1 MSESKPTGNIMR
13 ALTGA
18 LVAIPIIGG
27 AVALGQNLGSADAM
41 RDDVSRLQD
50 RVGALT
56 NDVGELKSRVRVLH
70 VQLRQLEMRSN
81 DQGPHQP

>member
-1 MSESKPTGNIMR
+1 MSGQSNGNIMR

-27 AVALGQNLGSADAM
+27 AVTLGQNLGDADAM
-41 RDDVSRLQD
+41 RDDVNRLQN
-50 RVGALT
+50 RVDTLN
-56 NDVGELKSRVRVLH
+56 NDVGELESRVRVLH
-70 VQLRQLEMRSN
+70 VQIRQLEMRAN

>member
-1 MSESKPTGNIMR
+1 MSGQANGNIMR

-27 AVALGQNLGSADAM
+27 AVALGQNLGNADAM
-41 RDDVSRLQD
+41 RDDVNRLQD
-50 RVGALT
+50 RVGKL
-56 NDVGELKSRVRVLH
+56 NDDVSELESRVRVLH
-70 VQLRQLEMRSN
+70 IQIRQLEMRGN

>member
-1 MSESKPTGNIMR
+1 MSGQANGNIMR

-27 AVALGQNLGSADAM
+27 AVALGQNLGNADAM
-41 RDDVSRLQD
+41 RDDVNRLQD
-50 RVGALT
+50 HVGKL
-56 NDVGELKSRVRVLH
+56 NDDVSELESRVRVLH
-70 VQLRQLEMRSN
+70 IQIRQLEMRGN